1 MIEKVSY
8 VSYVEV
14 PKVSKKDVKKPEEN
28 KEKLVVETGNKGLEV
43 LANYNKIRTN
53 LYQNIDIKPL
63 SPVIFPKDQTHQ
75 IVGERIYDS
84 NGKLHSIVNEND
96 NVKIFIQP
104 YLTGMTAP
112 ASDAWIE
119 LSPRLKQPVF
129 HHPLT
134 LMPGNQVMV
143 VKELP
148 FVQKIRVAEGKMR
161 RYFIKGKIN
170 LQSLDLSSDVY
181 VLQILSNN
189 KTKDN
194 N

>member
-1 MIEKVSY
+1 MKSKIFSALCLIMLFLYTAGCYTTEVKSVKMGMGIPAGRQKFAPVPSDDLQLKLISSRDIHAGEKAELIFSLIY
-8 VSYVEV
+8 
-14 PKVSKKDVKKPEEN
+14 
-28 KEKLVVETGNKGLEV
+28 TGNKKVTIQEW
-43 LANYNKIRTN
+43 YT
-53 LYQNIDIKPL
+53 
-63 SPVIFPKDQTHQ
+63 
-75 IVGERIYDS
+75 
-84 NGKLHSIVNEND
+84 NEND

-112 ASDAWIE
+112 VSDAWIE